1 MEDKDLYG
9 IFLVAIFFAL
19 AFIWLI
25 LNYVISILERYNK
38 NKSTYYRKSKTLPA
52 KPFDTIK
59 SKT

>member
-25 LNYVISILERYNK
+25 LNYVIGILERYNK
-38 NKSTYYRKSKTLPA
+38 NKST
-52 KPFDTIK
+52 
-59 SKT
+59 